1 VKFRLERPRK
11 RVSALSINVQHF
23 SPAMVSFINLDLNS
37 PSIRTFALVTDLV
50 YVLEARRHW
59 RNAEEIL
66 LRLWNAVWK
75 ELQWLWT
82 LIRAEGKCGLVETV
96 PV

>member
-1 VKFRLERPRK
+1 MPWEQFL
-11 RVSALSINVQHF
+11 ALSINIPHF
-23 SPAMVSFINLDLNS
+23 SPTMVSIINLDLKS
-37 PSIRTFALVTDLV
+37 PSIPTFALVTDYV
-50 YVLEARRHW
+50 YVLEARKHRG
-59 RNAEEIL
+59 NAEEISSW
-66 LRLWNAVWK
+66 LWNAVWK